1 MKEQVAKLMFSVPFI
16 HHAVMDITARD
27 WFFLTISLQEIL
39 GLILPFIEQNC
50 WKQKEENL
58 GSDLKTRL
66 KRQRV

>member
-50 WKQKEENL
+50 
-58 GSDLKTRL
+58 
-66 KRQRV
+66 